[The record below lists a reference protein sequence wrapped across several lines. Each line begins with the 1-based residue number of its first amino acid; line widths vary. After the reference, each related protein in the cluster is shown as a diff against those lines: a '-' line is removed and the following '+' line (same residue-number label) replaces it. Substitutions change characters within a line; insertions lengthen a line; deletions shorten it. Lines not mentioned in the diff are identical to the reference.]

1 MQRNT
6 FRGRGGFE
14 LFNRPTPRVIKI
26 LLYVNIGVYIG
37 DFLLRLL
44 RIHFLHDWFALTPE
58 RAVSD
63 FMVWQYLTY
72 AYLHSPTSPLHIL
85 FNLLILW
92 MFGCE
97 LAGYFGAKRFLVLY
111 HVAAFT
117 GGVAQ
122 VVSQYVKNAPA
133 ESTVGA
139 SGAIMGLLAAYALLF
154 PNRQILFFLIVPMKM
169 KYFILIIIGVDFI
182 SGTNFLSTGTAH
194 FCHLGG
200 ILAGFL
206 YMFLSGRLGEFFLR
220 LEEKMRAREAEK
232 EQDVRNTV
240 DALLEKIRREGI
252 HTLSAREKRFLNNA
266 SKLYKKEDH
275 LP

>member
-1 MQRNT
+1 MYRNT
-6 FRGRGGFE
+6 FQGRGGFE
-14 LFNRPTPRVIKI
+14 IFNRPTPRVIKI
-26 LLYVNIGVYIG
+26 LLYVNIGVYLG
-37 DFLLRLL
+37 EFLLRTLG
-44 RIHFLHDWFALTPE
+44 IHVLHDWFALFPE
-58 RAVSD
+58 KAVSD

-72 AYLHSPTSPLHIL
+72 AYLHSPSPLHIL
-85 FNLLILW
+85 LNMLILW

-97 LAGYFGAKRFLVLY
+97 LAGYFGTRRFLVLY

-122 VVSQYVKNAPA
+122 VVAQYVKHATMG
-133 ESTVGA
+133 STVGA
-139 SGAIMGLLAAYALLF
+139 SGAIMGLLAVYALLF

-169 KYFILIIIGVDFI
+169 KYFILIIIAVDFI

-206 YMFLSGRLGEFFLR
+206 YLFFSGRFGEFFLR
-220 LEEKMRAREAEK
+220 LEERMRARDAEK
-232 EQDVRNTV
+232 EQTVRNTV
-240 DALLEKIRREGI
+240 DALLEKIRHEGI